1 MNKTKQPKT
10 IRTKLLQMVCI
21 TIAVGMLIVILAVVP
36 ILNMTFQSNATQSL
50 VQLGDAY
57 SDAVYCSVR
66 LTGGDDLAK
75 YAEGLLT
82 GFVEDSKYEASAL
95 LLDEDGALVAA
106 VGAAESVSED
116 SAYKAMTTAM
126 LAGESGS
133 TSVRLS
139 DGAKYLVAYCPV
151 GNNQNWSLALFYSS
165 ISVLA
170 ANRFVTYIMVGL
182 SLILIAIAYYVA
194 TKRAATLVVP
204 IGVICDRLGALAEG
218 DIHSQVSLE
227 RDKTELEV
235 GELVDSLRKT
245 VSRLNTYI
253 SDIGHVLSGLAEGD
267 FTVQPEV
274 EYAGD
279 FSQIRSSL
287 EAIKQG
293 LSTSFKAI
301 YDCADAVKSSS
312 DVVSSTSQNLA
323 QGATEQASAVEELAA
338 TVAGIAEQ
346 AAGTADRAGEVRALT
361 KNNEQNINKSMS
373 CMQELKSAMED
384 MALNSSQ
391 ISKIVK
397 TIDDLAFQTNIL
409 ALNAAVEAA
418 RAGQQGKGFA
428 VVADEVRNLANKS
441 AEAAKET
448 QRLVSEA
455 IRSTENGTGITGRM
469 NEALTLVTE
478 KNAVIADKIDEIAAD
493 AESQNVGIEQVNT
506 GIEQISIVVQSN
518 TATAEESAAASAELN
533 SQAQT
538 LEETVSH
545 FHF

>member
-1 MNKTKQPKT
+1 M
-10 IRTKLLQMVCI
+10 
-21 TIAVGMLIVILAVVP
+21 
-36 ILNMTFQSNATQSL
+36 
-50 VQLGDAY
+50 
-57 SDAVYCSVR
+57 
-66 LTGGDDLAK
+66 
-75 YAEGLLT
+75 
-82 GFVEDSKYEASAL
+82 
-95 LLDEDGALVAA
+95 
-106 VGAAESVSED
+106 
-116 SAYKAMTTAM
+116 
-126 LAGESGS
+126 
-133 TSVRLS
+133 
-139 DGAKYLVAYCPV
+139 
-151 GNNQNWSLALFYSS
+151 
-165 ISVLA
+165 
-170 ANRFVTYIMVGL
+170 
-182 SLILIAIAYYVA
+182 
-194 TKRAATLVVP
+194 
-204 IGVICDRLGALAEG
+204 
-218 DIHSQVSLE
+218 
-227 RDKTELEV
+227 
-235 GELVDSLRKT
+235 
-245 VSRLNTYI
+245 
-253 SDIGHVLSGLAEGD
+253 
-267 FTVQPEV
+267 QPEV

-397 TIDDLAFQTNIL
+397 TIDDIAFQTNIL